1 MKSGEGY
8 APSHGHTMW
17 ISLHLSSQNALRF
30 QASTVVKWKK
40 QIKIGISTYAP
51 LIYSQFCF
59 STKTALSRSPRTFM
73 FLNSLVHTLSSAYWS
88 PQQLLAPPSTV
99 LLETVF
105 LILSMTVAFWIC
117 SHITGSSVLASFAG
131 SSTSSAR
138 PPKDGMTRA
147 FTSLSLHSRFDNIIL
162 YRVTVLRILSLA
174 QITPLH
180 LYRWPMNNTGLN
192 CTAPPYMRIYS

>member
-73 FLNSLVHTLSSAYWS
+73 FLNSLVPTLSSAYWS
-88 PQQLLAPPSTV
+88 PQQLFFLSFLKNISPIHYFFSYRTAWWPSYTTCIHYFFSHYHAPS
-99 LLETVF
+99 
-105 LILSMTVAFWIC
+105 
-117 SHITGSSVLASFAG
+117 
-131 SSTSSAR
+131 
-138 PPKDGMTRA
+138 
-147 FTSLSLHSRFDNIIL
+147 
-162 YRVTVLRILSLA
+162 
-174 QITPLH
+174 
-180 LYRWPMNNTGLN
+180 
-192 CTAPPYMRIYS
+192 